1 MAAGQLLAP
10 KARLVAH
17 HTPSFQTPNPNPQ
30 PPTPTPSPQATP
42 ATDLNE
48 NSVSDQAIRCTGP
61 CNWQPSSFI
70 FSKGTRYFFAKRLQR
85 EVGLHKKH
93 FLRASPEEDFQRH
106 KGTKKET
113 NNNTNRHTH
122 RRTNT
127 HKERKSESKSPP
139 LYEFFCRC
147 LNFQKKDVSYN
158 RQHDAPSKT

>member
-1 MAAGQLLAP
+1 MPWVAAGQLLAP

-30 PPTPTPSPQATP
+30 LPTPTPSPQATP

-122 RRTNT
+122 TDAQT
-127 HKERKSESKSPP
+127 HTRKERVRVRAPHFTN
-139 LYEFFCRC
+139 FFV
-147 LNFQKKDVSYN
+147 DV
-158 RQHDAPSKT
+158 